1 MGKDIPPSDLVGQHP
16 IQLQKEEAE
25 RIIINTLLV
34 IVIGVT
40 VYYASQGVTIH
51 SSYSRSSIS
60 NSIYIKI
67 KKLLLLALYKSK
79 GVSVYGWMNGE
90 ARAIFSSILDVPPI
104 CSPII
109 CPVIPPSTEPI
120 QSLRALPIGT
130 SNCVQK
136 QIYDGGLY
144 RYKWQEVCY

>member
-51 SSYSRSSIS
+51 SS
-60 NSIYIKI
+60 
-67 KKLLLLALYKSK
+67 
-79 GVSVYGWMNGE
+79 
-90 ARAIFSSILDVPPI
+90 
-104 CSPII
+104 
-109 CPVIPPSTEPI
+109 
-120 QSLRALPIGT
+120 
-130 SNCVQK
+130 
-136 QIYDGGLY
+136 
-144 RYKWQEVCY
+144 